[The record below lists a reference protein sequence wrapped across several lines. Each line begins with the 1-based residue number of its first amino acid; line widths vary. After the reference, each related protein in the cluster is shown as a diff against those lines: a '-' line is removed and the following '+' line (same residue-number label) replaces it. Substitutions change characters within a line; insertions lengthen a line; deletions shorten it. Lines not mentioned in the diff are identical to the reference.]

1 MTDQAI
7 QSIPVDSLG
16 LRKYGGPLRP
26 PELGATQEAEIEFG
40 LLYIMKLERE
50 QIRLNKLLLNLN
62 ELIQQE
68 RKKLEAFVKG
78 GARVDNTPDPAEKP

>member
-1 MTDQAI
+1 MADQAV

-16 LRKYGGPLRP
+16 LRKYGDPLCS

-50 QIRLNKLLLNLN
+50 QIRLNKFLLNLN

-78 GARVDNTPDPAEKP
+78 GACVDNTPDPAEKP